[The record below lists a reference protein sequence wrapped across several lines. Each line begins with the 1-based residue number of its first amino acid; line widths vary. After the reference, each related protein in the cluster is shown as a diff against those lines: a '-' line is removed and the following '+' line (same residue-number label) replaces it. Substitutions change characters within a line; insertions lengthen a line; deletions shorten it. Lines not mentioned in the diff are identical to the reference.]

1 MSQDALG
8 KDTSDAVDDIVEA
21 WRRER
26 PDLDPE
32 AKEITGRIVRLA
44 DLFQQRFAEA
54 FAELE
59 LSEGDYGILAPLR
72 RAGAPYQ
79 LTPSDL
85 AKARMMTSGGLTPA
99 LDRLQRRGWIERTPN
114 PDDRRSMLVGLT
126 SGGKELVDRAMDVHA
141 AAEHDLVGHLSPTK
155 QRQLKTLLRELLGSL
170 PPTAQ

>member
-1 MSQDALG
+1 MSQDALDKG
-8 KDTSDAVDDIVEA
+8 NSDAVDRIVDE

-26 PDLDPE
+26 PELDPG
-32 AKEITGRIVRLA
+32 AKETTGRIVRLA
-44 DLFQQRFAEA
+44 GLFQQRFAEA

-59 LSEGDYGILAPLR
+59 LSDGDYGILAPLR

-126 SGGKELVDRAMDVHA
+126 PAGKDLVDRAMEAHT
-141 AAEHDLVGHLSPTK
+141 AAEHDLVRYLSPTK
-155 QRQLKTLLRELLGSL
+155 QRQLKTLLRELLVSL
-170 PPTAQ
+170 EGR